1 MNKIDGLPQEVG
13 FVFIHG
19 AGLNSG
25 IWSKTVESFGYP
37 YLLVDYPNRSG
48 RHDAGNKLTLADY
61 TAYMHEQIKQWGI
74 QRFILVA
81 HSLGGVLALRLAEA
95 FKERIAGFIAIGA
108 IIPSKGNSFLSTLPM
123 PNRIL
128 MHALLRMIGTRP
140 PKSAIRAGI
149 CHDLTEEQAAELIDG
164 YIPESLRV
172 YLDRSDSPVPPVK
185 KLYVKLSND
194 KELSPAM
201 QNKMIANLEP
211 HAVQSMNTGH
221 LPMLGNPAQLRELLQ
236 SFLTYSAEAP

>member
-1 MNKIDGLPQEVG
+1 MHKIHALQQEIG

-25 IWSKTVESFGYP
+25 IWSKTVESLGYP

-48 RHDAGNKLTLADY
+48 RHVAGGKLTLADY
-61 TAYMHEQIKQWGI
+61 TAYMHEQIEQWGTR
-74 QRFILVA
+74 RFILVA
-81 HSLGGVLALRLAEA
+81 HSLGGVLALRLAEE
-95 FKERIAGFIAIGA
+95 FKERIAGFVAIGA
-108 IIPSKGNSFLSTLPM
+108 IIPSKGSSFLSTLPL

-128 MHALLRMIGTRP
+128 MYALLRIIGTKP
-140 PKSAIRAGI
+140 PQSAIRAGL
-149 CHDLTEEQAAELIDG
+149 CHDLSEEHAAGLIDG

-172 YLDRSDSPVPPVK
+172 YVDRSDALVPSVK

-201 QNKMIANLEP
+201 QNKMIANLDP
-211 HAVQSMNTGH
+211 HDVQSMDTGH
-221 LPMLGNPAQLRELLQ
+221 LPMLGNPARLRELLQ
-236 SFLTYSAEAP
+236 SFMASLAEAP